1 MGSLGRITYIPGRTL
16 CLLALS
22 CGLAFGATT
31 HEVSPQ
37 DATTSYSPQEMVRRM
52 VNSEIAAQDQDHT
65 KWHFFSRREEGG
77 KTVVQEKVQTVAG
90 TLRRIVALNGKP
102 LPPEELAKESEKL
115 EQFTHDRDAQEKRR
129 KEEREDAAKAKKM
142 FQMFPEA
149 FLYTHAGEENGLVKL
164 HFVPNP
170 NFDPPT
176 REAQVFHAMSGMLW
190 IEPKQMRFAKMQA
203 SLLDDVKFGW
213 GILGHLD
220 RGGTM
225 LIEQKEVGPKHWEI
239 VRMDLNLKGKAV
251 LLKSISVQQK
261 EENYGFERVPDQ
273 MDVGTA
279 LAMLKK
285 PEPTI
290 ALNGGK

>member
-1 MGSLGRITYIPGRTL
+1 MPPILGRTL
-16 CLLALS
+16 WFLALS
-22 CGLAFGATT
+22 CGLALGAS
-31 HEVSPQ
+31 SPQ
-37 DATTSYSPQEMVRRM
+37 DATTSYSAQEMVRRM
-52 VNSEIAAQDQDHT
+52 VGSEIAAQEMDHT

-115 EQFTHDRDAQEKRR
+115 EEYTHDRDAQEKRQ
-129 KEEREDAAKAKKM
+129 KEEREDAEKAKKM
-142 FQMFPEA
+142 FRMFPDA

-170 NFDPPT
+170 DFNPPT
-176 REAQVFHAMSGMLW
+176 REAMVFHAMSGMLW

-203 SLLDDVKFGW
+203 SLMDDVKFGW
-213 GILGHLD
+213 GLLGHLD

-225 LIEQKEVGPKHWEI
+225 LIEQKEVGPRHWEI

-261 EENYGFERVPDQ
+261 EENYGFERLPDK
-273 MDVGTA
+273 MDVGSA
-279 LAMLKK
+279 LAMLKR

-290 ALNGGK
+290 AQVGGK